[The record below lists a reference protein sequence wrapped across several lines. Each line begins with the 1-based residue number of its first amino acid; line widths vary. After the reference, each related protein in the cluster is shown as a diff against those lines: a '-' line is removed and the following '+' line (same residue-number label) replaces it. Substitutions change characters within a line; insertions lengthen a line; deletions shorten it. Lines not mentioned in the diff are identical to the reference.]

1 MPQGISALEQAFA
14 VQKAAFAKNPN
25 PTKAQREERLN
36 TFMGMMIT
44 GRDRLKA
51 ALEQDFSCHPGLQ
64 ADFMEVLA
72 LVGRAQYNLSMLEEW
87 MSPSER
93 ETDPAMMGNSKAY
106 VEYQPKGVI
115 GNIAPWN
122 FPIVLALGPACDM
135 LAAGNNVIIKP
146 SDLTPAVSQVMDEL
160 ISEHFDATVMTVI
173 QGELDVA
180 KHFPTLAWDHLLY
193 TGNPE
198 VAKSIAT
205 SAAQNLV
212 PLTLELGGKSPA
224 IFAED
229 AINETAISNL
239 LRVKMVKNGQ
249 MCVSPDYALVPR
261 SKLLEFADIAR
272 QWVQQEASDYVTG
285 DSITGII
292 NQRHFDRI
300 EGMLNSARNTSAEI
314 IQLTQ
319 DSIND
324 GTQRRMAMS
333 LVLNP
338 PLDGELMRDEIFGPI
353 LPVVPYDS
361 IEEAINYI
369 NSKERPLGLYL
380 YSQDAQTKAQVL
392 GQTQSGGVT
401 INGAAFQTSVPT
413 LGFGGS
419 GNSGYG
425 RYNGIEGFREFTNPR
440 GIVEFDP
447 EALMVNVLPPYG
459 DTAKAILDAALSA
472 G

>member
-1 MPQGISALEQAFA
+1 MPQGISALEQAFTL
-14 VQKAAFAKNPN
+14 QKAAFAKNPN
-25 PTKAQREERLN
+25 PSKEERVTRLN
-36 TFMGMMIT
+36 AFMGMMMA

-51 ALEQDFSCHPGLQ
+51 ALKEDFSCHPDLQ
-64 ADFMEVLA
+64 ADFMEILA
-72 LVGRAQYNLSMLEEW
+72 LVGRAQYNLSMLDEW
-87 MSPSER
+87 MKPSPR
-93 ETDPAMMGNSKAY
+93 DTDPVMQGNTQAY
-106 VEYQPKGVI
+106 IQYQPKGVI
-115 GNIAPWN
+115 GNMAPWN

-135 LAAGNNVIIKP
+135 LAAGNHVIIKP
-146 SDLTPAVSQVMDEL
+146 SDLTPATSQVMDEL
-160 ISEHFDATVMTVI
+160 ISEHFDESVMTVI

-224 IFAED
+224 IFAHD

-261 SKLLEFADIAR
+261 HKLLAFADIAR
-272 QWVQQEASDYVTG
+272 EWVNTQGRDYVAG

-300 EGMLNSARNTSAEI
+300 QGMLDSARNTSAEI

-319 DSIND
+319 DNRE
-324 GTQRRMAMS
+324 RRMAMS

-338 PLDGELMRDEIFGPI
+338 PLDSELMRDEIFGPI

-361 IEEAINYI
+361 IEEAIDYI
-369 NSKERPLGLYL
+369 NQNERPLGLYL
-380 YSQDAQTKAQVL
+380 YSQDENIKHQVL
-392 GQTQSGGVT
+392 NHTHSGGVT
-401 INGAAFQTSVPT
+401 INGAAFQTTVPS

-425 RYNGIEGFREFTNPR
+425 RYNGIEGFREFSNPR
-440 GIVEFDP
+440 GIVEFDRD
-447 EALMVNVLPPYG
+447 ALLVNVLPPYG
-459 DTAKAILDAALSA
+459 ATAQAILDAALSA
-472 G
+472 E